1 MDLDKTKI
9 EITALLEKYNQE
21 KGKKYNEDATK
32 KRFYFVLFNIL
43 GWDVAS

>member
-32 KRFYFVLFNIL
+32 KDFIL
-43 GWDVAS
+43 SCLIYLAGM